1 MRIVLFALILIEIL
15 FNWLY
20 KQNDNNKA
28 FRSMIK
34 NALSCVL
41 IAVSIVNIFKDS
53 GVFFCIYYALIIASN
68 ILKIV
73 FNSEKYKDKVNLFI
87 LYFESI
93 FTIVA
98 CCVVW
103 NQIIYVLLAIVF
115 LMILIMVHE
124 CGHYIAGKILKFKIN
139 EFSIG
144 FGPAIFSKTKA
155 DGEKFSIRV
164 IPLGGYCAFEGED
177 EDKDSEGAFNK
188 QKPWKRLIVQSAGV
202 IFNFLFGLIMSV
214 VYLCMAN
221 YALPKV
227 IAVSDGNANQ
237 FMVGDVITEINGE
250 KFDYYKVSSTT
261 LEQFS
266 KELAKYGEGEE
277 IVLTIERDG
286 KEQQLVVKKEQREAF
301 RYVLYP
307 EKIIENAYYLSGEEY
322 IKFEDAQTLSVYLKN
337 TENELTSVYKR
348 VDEDGSVQYVPYQ
361 EQEISNLCGISTSNS
376 GVSLGIM
383 QTFEY
388 RKYSFGE
395 ALLYAFPFCIDVCWL
410 ILKLLGGIFTGA
422 TKVSELGGTVTT
434 VQQIAQITSI
444 DWRYIFYLI
453 PLISMNL
460 AVFNI
465 LPIPALDGARMVFV
479 IIEWIRKKPIDR
491 NVEAYIH
498 FFGLIVLFALVIFL
512 DFYHIF
518 LLKT

>member
-1 MRIVLFALILIEIL
+1 MKITLFTLILFEIV

-20 KQNDNNKA
+20 KPNNENKQFRLIIQNVLSSIIVA
-28 FRSMIK
+28 WAIICMIK
-34 NALSCVL
+34 GANA
-41 IAVSIVNIFKDS
+41 
-53 GVFFCIYYALIIASN
+53 FFYVYYSLIIVVCA
-68 ILKIV
+68 LKTIWSA
-73 FNSEKYKDKVNLFI
+73 NSKYKNKVNLI
-87 LYFESI
+87 CLYIEALL
-93 FTIVA
+93 TIVA
-98 CCVVW
+98 CCVEW
-103 NQIIYVLLAIVF
+103 NKIIYVILAIAF
-115 LMILIMVHE
+115 LMVLIMVHE
-124 CGHYIAGKILKFKIN
+124 LGHYTAGKILKFKIT

-155 DGEKFSIRV
+155 DGEKFSIRA

-177 EDKDSEGAFNK
+177 EEKETDGAFNK

-214 VYLCMAN
+214 VYLGMAN

-227 IAVSDGNANQ
+227 ISVADYNSNQ
-237 FMVGDVITEINGE
+237 FMVGDVITEVNGK
-250 KFDYYKVSSTT
+250 KFDYYKVSSNT

-266 KELAKYGEGEE
+266 KRISKYGEGEE
-277 IVLTIERDG
+277 ITLTILRDG
-286 KEQQLVVKKEQREAF
+286 KEQTLVVKKENRDAF

-307 EKIIENAYYLSGEEY
+307 EKIFDNAYFYNDVTYQRFAST
-322 IKFEDAQTLSVYLKN
+322 EDLLAYLKN
-337 TENELTSVYKR
+337 VDNELTSVYKKDLETGTF
-348 VDEDGSVQYVPYQ
+348 VAYTE
-361 EQEISNLCGISTSNS
+361 EEISSLCGISTSNS
-376 GVSLGIM
+376 GVSLGIL
-383 QTFEY
+383 QSFEY
-388 RKYSFGE
+388 KRYSFGE

-410 ILKLLGGIFTGA
+410 ILKVLGGIFTGA

-434 VQQIAQITSI
+434 VEQIAKITSI
-444 DWRYIFYLI
+444 DWKYIFYLI

-479 IIEWIRKKPIDR
+479 IIEWIRKKPINR

-498 FFGLIVLFALVIFL
+498 FFGLIILFALVIFL

-518 LLKT
+518 LL